1 MLPLVATMTLALAVP
16 QAAADPAEADK
27 KAVVETLTAYHSA
40 MGSGDA
46 ARVVEQI
53 GPTLLMAGE
62 ESTGKDKL
70 TAHLFLTGERLAR
83 WPTNYLKQV
92 GPHESRSS
100 VLSVNV
106 RGDAATVLSRDS
118 GRNAFRTWK
127 EEETA
132 WFFAR
137 SEGRWRIVGMI
148 IRDIQLPAAQ

>member
-1 MLPLVATMTLALAVP
+1 MLPVVAAMTFALVVP
-16 QAAADPAEADK
+16 QAAADPAEADQ
-27 KAVVETLTAYHSA
+27 KAVVEALTAYHAA
-40 MGSGDA
+40 MGSGDGA
-46 ARVVEQI
+46 KVVEQI

-62 ESTGKDKL
+62 ESAGKDKL
-70 TAHLFLTGERLAR
+70 TAHLFLTGERLAH

-92 GPHESRSS
+92 GPHESRSI

-118 GRNAFRTWK
+118 GHNAFRTWK
-127 EEETA
+127 DEETA

-148 IRDIQLPAAQ
+148 VRDIQLPKA